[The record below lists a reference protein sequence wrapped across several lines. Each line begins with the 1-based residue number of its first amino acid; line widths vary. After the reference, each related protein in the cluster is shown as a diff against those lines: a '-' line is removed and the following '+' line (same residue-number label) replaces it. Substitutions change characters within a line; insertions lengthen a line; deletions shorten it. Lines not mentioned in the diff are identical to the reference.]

1 MKQISTQGSQGYKHT
16 RIYITREAKS
26 NLTIVKGRRG
36 GGRGIKPWRSGKGLA
51 SSASAPASSSSFLGS
66 LPTRTIPLLASR
78 DVFPHSPTR
87 QQLLQIIHDRFS
99 MGQRRQHCTWFNLSF
114 LPFIELF
121 SFFFFYRNGQ
131 HESTGRHTRVARE
144 VTSTLS
150 AGRRCNN
157 ARIGLG
163 PLRADCSARGTPA
176 GRLANAP
183 GPRSCRE
190 TTVTAARAIA
200 WTRRAIVRGVS
211 GRSRGLQGR
220 KTYWCV
226 SRHSCSNLGCLLG
239 IAFSTLYSCFTFGEA
254 RD

>member
-1 MKQISTQGSQGYKHT
+1 MAIWKRACLLGLCSCFILVLSRLATNANDS
-16 RIYITREAKS
+16 S
-26 NLTIVKGRRG
+26 L
-36 GGRGIKPWRSGKGLA
+36 GLA
-51 SSASAPASSSSFLGS
+51 RRVSSLSDATTTPPDHPRSFFNG
-66 LPTRTIPLLASR
+66 PTTPTLYM
-78 DVFPHSPTR
+78 VQPFFP
-87 QQLLQIIHDRFS
+87 
-99 MGQRRQHCTWFNLSF
+99 SF
-114 LPFIELF
+114 YLFIF
-121 SFFFFYRNGQ
+121 FFFFFYLNGQ

-200 WTRRAIVRGVS
+200 WTRRAIVHGVS